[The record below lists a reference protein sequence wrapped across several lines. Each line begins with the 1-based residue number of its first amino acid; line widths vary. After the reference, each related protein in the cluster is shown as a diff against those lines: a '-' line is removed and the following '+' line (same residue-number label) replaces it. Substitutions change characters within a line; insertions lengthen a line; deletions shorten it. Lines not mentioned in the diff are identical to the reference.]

1 MIDLVNGPDISWMDD
16 AHAGQGRPRPMGSS
30 TDSGETQ
37 RASLMAAFEA
47 DPALVAY
54 RALGL
59 LGVYLRNR
67 WPQEQLNPTA
77 SSSAT
82 DLLDQYLEE
91 AVDHAGPELATAAA
105 QALANL
111 PDPLGR
117 HAGDSGPTDEP
128 DSRHRIVVGPV
139 H

>member
-1 MIDLVNGPDISWMDD
+1 
-16 AHAGQGRPRPMGSS
+16 
-30 TDSGETQ
+30 
-37 RASLMAAFEA
+37 MAAFGA

-54 RALGL
+54 RVPGL
-59 LGVYLRNR
+59 LGAYLRNR
-67 WPQEQLNPTA
+67 WLQEQLNPTA
-77 SSSAT
+77 CSSAT

-117 HAGDSGPTDEP
+117 HAGDSVPTDGP
-128 DSRHRIVVGPV
+128 DSRQRIVVGLV
-139 H
+139 HWSS